1 MCVHKLKHFQPH
13 SLLCHLWCF
22 FFYFVINSFFMW
34 YFIWLYQKLTK
45 QLRQTFFYN
54 HIQFIFTL
62 LINCINTTVL
72 AELSLHHNIIL
83 DELDHSSVSRI
94 CTNITFSDSPI
105 TSLSY
110 IIATN
115 ASILLLIHF
124 FLFSY
129 FFFFLPSFSYL
140 IWSWPSLL
148 AYSFL
153 AFSYFF
159 FFPSFSYLIWSWLS
173 LVAYS
178 FLSFSYFFFFFI
190 LLFNMKMHKSSCLFV
205 SSIQLFLFFFFHSHI

>member
-1 MCVHKLKHFQPH
+1 
-13 SLLCHLWCF
+13 
-22 FFYFVINSFFMW
+22 MW

-94 CTNITFSDSPI
+94 CTKITFSDSPI

-140 IWSWPSLL
+140 IWRC
-148 AYSFL
+148 
-153 AFSYFF
+153 
-159 FFPSFSYLIWSWLS
+159 IS
-173 LVAYS
+173 LVADS
-178 FLSFSYFFFFFI
+178 FLSFSYFIFFLFI
-190 LLFNMKMHKSSCLFV
+190 LIFNMKLPKSGCWYIFI
-205 SSIQLFLFFFFHSHI
+205 IQLFHFFSWYYVWNWIFIDVLMIYIYHTVMIFVVI